1 MFTNESFVI
10 SRPKVTSDVV
20 RRHNEALL
28 KIYQLFSRAR
38 TGSDPLA
45 DRHIDRICDL
55 VRRQMHKPVRLN

>member
-1 MFTNESFVI
+1 MFTNEGFII
-10 SRPKVTSDVV
+10 SRPKVTSDVM

-38 TGSDPLA
+38 TVSDPLA

-55 VRRQMHKPVRLN
+55 VRSQMHKPVRLI